1 MITISI
7 VGRPVLSGRAVR
19 RPVVA
24 GGWLVTFAD
33 LTAVMV
39 AFFVLLFSMSEID
52 THRWGGAAQALDR
65 QFDLRAQDDA
75 ARSGVTVG
83 DTRFAVGEGD
93 ALGYPERGLAG
104 QDRKSRV

>member
-1 MITISI
+1 
-7 VGRPVLSGRAVR
+7 
-19 RPVVA
+19 
-24 GGWLVTFAD
+24 
-33 LTAVMV
+33 MV

-93 ALGYPERGLAG
+93 ALGYLERVLAG
-104 QDRKSRV
+104 HMREQPTLAAARLVRDDDLLRSEEHTSELQSLMRISYA